1 MAGAAGLVTRR
12 RSRERWPGG
21 RPADRAGRPRYGPD
35 DGAGAGR
42 EAETPDDR
50 PGQAWTP
57 GSSSTWSG
65 MCPRRVPESPTER

>member
-50 PGQAWTP
+50 PGQAW
-57 GSSSTWSG
+57 
-65 MCPRRVPESPTER
+65 